1 MLKLDQQTQIH
12 VKFTREEEELRS
24 PEKAGVN
31 TVYVRITSLPMP
43 MPWGNGIRCKTTSS
57 FENIQR
63 MLTDSICE
71 EHGAHV
77 GF

>member
-43 MPWGNGIRCKTTSS
+43 WGNGIRCKTTSA
-57 FENIQR
+57 FENIQG

-71 EHGAHV
+71 EPGAHV